1 MLISPSSGMQ
11 RHQRQH
17 RRQNSIPVALEAAK
31 APLLPAAAMQRY
43 SMHKRGM
50 SLNQPVSNLQPSP
63 ISTSQG
69 QYTNVLRETQQ
80 QRTSQLNQQSY
91 FDEPQHQ
98 IMSNADSQRLDTRG
112 LNVYTNQYSN
122 ENPPINACINSGG
135 LNNKN
140 TNTKN
145 RRLKPA
151 IQPIQRQQQQQQ
163 PGQETMIFPEPQ
175 LIGDGTWN
183 PYLVNQSMLAQ
194 MYDLRRASVQS
205 DISQQSY
212 IPSTPPKQMQSSML
226 TKLKGIRCYTN
237 QICRLR
243 TNHPGYNTVSQ
254 RYRVCSF
261 HAKRT
266 HFAYQEYSL
275 SDSACIYA
283 KNQVTSRSSRKQLCR
298 AQD

>member
-50 SLNQPVSNLQPSP
+50 SLNQPTANLQPNP

-91 FDEPQHQ
+91 FDESQHQ
-98 IMSNADSQRLDTRG
+98 IISNAVNTDGQRLDTRG

-122 ENPPINACINSGG
+122 ENSPINACMNSGG
-135 LNNKN
+135 LNIKN
-140 TNTKN
+140 TNTKS

-151 IQPIQRQQQQQQ
+151 IQPIQHQQQQQQ
-163 PGQETMIFPEPQ
+163 PGQETMIFAEPQ

-212 IPSTPPKQMQSSML
+212 IPTTPPKQLQSSMF
-226 TKLKGIRCYTN
+226 TKIKGISCCTDD
-237 QICRLR
+237 ICRLR
-243 TNHPGYNTVSQ
+243 THHPGYYTVSQ
-254 RYRVCSF
+254 RYRVCSIL
-261 HAKRT
+261 AKRT
-266 HFAYQEYSL
+266 HITYQEYSL
-275 SDSACIYA
+275 SDSACLYA
-283 KNQVTSRSSRKQLCR
+283 EN
-298 AQD
+298 

>member
-1 MLISPSSGMQ
+1 MQ

-43 SMHKRGM
+43 SIHKRGM
-50 SLNQPVSNLQPSP
+50 SLNQPTANLQPNA
-63 ISTSQG
+63 ISTASQS
-69 QYTNVLRETQQ
+69 QYTNVLREAQQ
-80 QRTSQLNQQSY
+80 QRTSQLNQQPY
-91 FDEPQHQ
+91 FDEPHQ
-98 IMSNADSQRLDTRG
+98 IFSNADGQRLETRG

-122 ENPPINACINSGG
+122 ENSPINACMSSGG
-135 LNNKN
+135 LNIKN

-151 IQPIQRQQQQQQ
+151 MQPIQHQQQQQQ
-163 PGQETMIFPEPQ
+163 SGQETMVFAENQ

-194 MYDLRRASVQS
+194 MYDIRRASVQS

-212 IPSTPPKQMQSSML
+212 IPSTPPKQVQSSML
-226 TKLKGIRCYTN
+226 INLKAMGPAN
-237 QICRLR
+237 HICRLR
-243 TNHPGYNTVSQ
+243 TDHPGHNTVSQ
-254 RYRVCSF
+254 RHRVCSF
-261 HAKRT
+261 YAKRT
-266 HFAYQEYSL
+266 HIAYQEYSL
-275 SDSACIYA
+275 SDPACLYA
-283 KNQVTSRSSRKQLCR
+283 ESQVTSRSPRKQLCR

>member
-50 SLNQPVSNLQPSP
+50 SLNQPTANLQPSS

-80 QRTSQLNQQSY
+80 QRTSQLSHQPY
-91 FDEPQHQ
+91 FDESQHQ
-98 IMSNADSQRLDTRG
+98 IMSNAANADGQRLDTRG

-122 ENPPINACINSGG
+122 ENSPMNACMNSGG
-135 LNNKN
+135 LNIKN
-140 TNTKN
+140 TNMKN

-151 IQPIQRQQQQQQ
+151 IQPTQQQQQQ
-163 PGQETMIFPEPQ
+163 PGQETMIFSEPQ

-205 DISQQSY
+205 DISKQSY
-212 IPSTPPKQMQSSML
+212 IPTTPPKQLQSSMFIRIN
-226 TKLKGIRCYTN
+226 GI
-237 QICRLR
+237 
-243 TNHPGYNTVSQ
+243 S
-254 RYRVCSF
+254 
-261 HAKRT
+261 
-266 HFAYQEYSL
+266 
-275 SDSACIYA
+275 
-283 KNQVTSRSSRKQLCR
+283 
-298 AQD
+298 

>member
-1 MLISPSSGMQ
+1 MLVSPSSGMQ

-31 APLLPAAAMQRY
+31 APLLPPAAMQRY

-50 SLNQPVSNLQPSP
+50 SLNQAPANLQTNP
-63 ISTSQG
+63 ISTS

-80 QRTSQLNQQSY
+80 QRTSQLNQQPY
-91 FDEPQHQ
+91 FGETQHP
-98 IMSNADSQRLDTRG
+98 ILSNADGQRLETRG

-122 ENPPINACINSGG
+122 ENSPINARMNSGG
-135 LNNKN
+135 LNIKN
-140 TNTKN
+140 TSTKN

-151 IQPIQRQQQQQQ
+151 IQPVQHQQQQQQ
-163 PGQETMIFPEPQ
+163 LGQETMIFAEPQ
-175 LIGDGTWN
+175 FIGDGTWN
-183 PYLVNQSMLAQ
+183 PYLVNQPMLAQ

-212 IPSTPPKQMQSSML
+212 IPSTPPKQVQSSMFMKPKVIVDIL
-226 TKLKGIRCYTN
+226 N

-243 TNHPGYNTVSQ
+243 TNNPRHNTVSQ

-261 HAKRT
+261 YAKCT
-266 HFAYQEYSL
+266 HIAYQE
-275 SDSACIYA
+275 
-283 KNQVTSRSSRKQLCR
+283 
-298 AQD
+298 